1 VLRARLDTLPALR
14 YCSTHC
20 YWLLL
25 LLRILLLLASAYCY
39 WLRLRLLLLPLMWPR
54 CMATATAT
62 ATATNVASLQVRNLA
77 GFTCYEGLDTRRT
90 ATSLAATP
98 PAPSAGKECAR
109 RMLTYADV

>member
-25 LLRILLLLASAYCY
+25 LLRI
-39 WLRLRLLLLPLMWPR
+39 LPLMWPR

-98 PAPSAGKECAR
+98 PAPSAGNECAR